1 MPAQE
6 VICIVCPLGCRGK
19 VMASETGDVTFE
31 GYGCKEGKKYAQNE
45 ATEPVRI
52 FTATI
57 ITESKERPLLPVR
70 TDKAIPKKKLK
81 ECMTVLARVKARI
94 PVRIGQVIIPNIL
107 DTGAN
112 IVSTGEIL
120 T

>member
-1 MPAQE
+1 MPEQD

-19 VMASETGDVTFE
+19 VIRSETGDVTFE
-31 GYGCKEGKKYAQNE
+31 GYGCKEGKKYAKSE

-52 FTATI
+52 LTATI
-57 ITESKERPLLPVR
+57 LTESKIRPLLPVR

-81 ECMTVLARVKARI
+81 ECMTVLAQVKARL
-94 PVRIGQVIIPNIL
+94 PVRVGQVIIPDIL
-107 DTGAN
+107 GTGADV
-112 IVSTGEIL
+112 ISTGEIV